1 MAKKKKWIQA
11 ASASIKKRGTE
22 GVCTGPKFGGPT
34 CPPGSKRY
42 NLAKV
47 FKGMAK
53 KKKKAAWGSMIHA
66 KDSKYI
72 QTREHAKKMELLFKK
87 YAVPRKKATGAMIH
101 AKKSKYIQSKFK
113 SKYIQ
118 SKFKGVVPPI
128 MHSEVIAA
136 AKKRKH
142 ATGAMIHA
150 KTSTFAET
158 HASNWAK
165 RRAAA
170 TTGMTLPANLAKAT
184 KGTTGM
190 AKLVKNLKKVIGV
203 FPTVA
208 GASKFKGADPS
219 KYLSRAKTLTKVGGR
234 RSLMLM
240 GGPMGAAA
248 AAATLTPSLINKLTK
263 RAPGAKKTKLFGI
276 DIKGAEKSARSREAL
291 MAKRNKARNA
301 KTGAMIKATHGI
313 EVLGKQSV
321 PFESQGAT
329 ANLAAERQGRKGAAV
344 RGFNFKGVF

>member
-47 FKGMAK
+47 FKGMAR
-53 KKKKAAWGSMIHA
+53 KKKKA
-66 KDSKYI
+66 
-72 QTREHAKKMELLFKK
+72 
-87 YAVPRKKATGAMIH
+87 
-101 AKKSKYIQSKFK
+101 
-113 SKYIQ
+113 
-118 SKFKGVVPPI
+118 
-128 MHSEVIAA
+128 
-136 AKKRKH
+136 

-165 RRAAA
+165 RRGAA
-170 TTGMTLPANLAKAT
+170 TTGMK
-184 KGTTGM
+184 
-190 AKLVKNLKKVIGV
+190 
-203 FPTVA
+203 VA
-208 GASKFKGADPS
+208 GAGTAYKSAGWTTKINKSLNKLKNMMKLGRSTAMGVGLS
-219 KYLSRAKTLTKVGGR
+219 KYTSKIPKASQLKTLAKTGGR
-234 RSLMLM
+234 RSLALA
-240 GGPMGAAA
+240 GGPIGLGMYAGTMGAKHLVTKAFDPYRDKATGKISKKGHETLAAA
-248 AAATLTPSLINKLTK
+248 ART
-263 RAPGAKKTKLFGI
+263 
-276 DIKGAEKSARSREAL
+276 REAL

-301 KTGAMIKATHGI
+301 KTGTMVKANVGT

-321 PFESQGAT
+321 PFESSGTT
-329 ANLAAERQGRKGAAV
+329 ANLANERQGRKGAAV

>member
-101 AKKSKYIQSKFK
+101 AK
-113 SKYIQ
+113 
-118 SKFKGVVPPI
+118 
-128 MHSEVIAA
+128 
-136 AKKRKH
+136 
-142 ATGAMIHA
+142 
-150 KTSTFAET
+150 TSTFAET

-165 RRAAA
+165 RRAAS

>member
-53 KKKKAAWGSMIHA
+53 KKKKAA
-66 KDSKYI
+66 
-72 QTREHAKKMELLFKK
+72 
-87 YAVPRKKATGAMIH
+87 
-101 AKKSKYIQSKFK
+101 
-113 SKYIQ
+113 
-118 SKFKGVVPPI
+118 
-128 MHSEVIAA
+128 
-136 AKKRKH
+136 
-142 ATGAMIHA
+142 TGAMIHA

-170 TTGMTLPANLAKAT
+170 TTGMKMASITKGT
-184 KGTTGM
+184 KGTTSM
-190 AKLVKNLKKVIGV
+190 AKLVKGLKNVLGV
-203 FPTVA
+203 LPA
-208 GASKFKGADPS
+208 
-219 KYLSRAKTLTKVGGR
+219 
-234 RSLMLM
+234 
-240 GGPMGAAA
+240 GAAA
-248 AAATLTPSLINKLTK
+248 SKWSKIPKASQLKTLAKAGGKRSLALAGGPIGLGMYAGTMGAKHLVTKAFDPYRDKATGKISKAGHAKLAAA
-263 RAPGAKKTKLFGI
+263 
-276 DIKGAEKSARSREAL
+276 ARSREAL

-301 KTGAMIKATHGI
+301 KTGTMVRAAHGE

-321 PFESQGAT
+321 PFESAGAT
-329 ANLAAERQGRKGAAV
+329 ANLANERQGRKGAAV